1 MSDRITA
8 VDALRKFQKQCD
20 PEGIEVQ
27 VSRQA
32 LDEVLAEIE
41 RLRGLVKMGEA
52 VVEDFM
58 PNIGLCA
65 LQDYARLNQF
75 LCETAALKERD
86 DG

>member
-41 RLRGLVKMGEA
+41 RYRAALLECTMNHAEA
-52 VVEDFM
+52 HYIAQV
-58 PNIGLCA
+58 
-65 LQDYARLNQF
+65 
-75 LCETAALKERD
+75 ALKED
-86 DG
+86 SDE